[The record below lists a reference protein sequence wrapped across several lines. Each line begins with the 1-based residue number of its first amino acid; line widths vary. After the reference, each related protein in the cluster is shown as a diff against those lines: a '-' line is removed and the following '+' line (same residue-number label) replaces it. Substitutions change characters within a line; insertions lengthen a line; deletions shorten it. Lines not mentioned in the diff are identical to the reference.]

1 MNKLFA
7 TLAAFSYGKTLIIG
21 LAVGG
26 LYYMTM
32 YNDGAALETQI
43 NTVQAQLQTELQKKQ
58 ETEQTLKQ
66 AKEMQEKVGRLS
78 QQYQEISKR
87 LPSVLFSID
96 INKAIDGFAR
106 SAGVSVKIKKPT
118 ENIKTEVVEEV
129 PVDVTL
135 EGTYAE
141 LAQFTYFVSAA
152 ERMSRVKNVTISEAP
167 PQSGVAITSR
177 KLKFEGQVVGY
188 KLAPEGE
195 KKK

>member
-1 MNKLFA
+1 MNKLFE
-7 TLAAFSYGKTLIIG
+7 TLSGFSYGKTLIIG
-21 LAVGG
+21 FAVAG
-26 LYYMTM
+26 LYYMM
-32 YNDGAALETQI
+32 LYNDGSALDAQI
-43 NTVQAQLQTELQKKQ
+43 GTMQGQLQAELQKKQ

-66 AKEMQEKVGRLS
+66 AQEMQEKVGRLS

-96 INKAIDGFAR
+96 INKAIDSFAR
-106 SAGVSVKIKKPT
+106 SAGVSVKIKKPA

-129 PVDVTL
+129 PVEVTL

-152 ERMSRVKNVTISEAP
+152 ERMSRIKNVTISELP
-167 PQSGVAITSR
+167 IGPGVNGR
-177 KLKFEGQVVGY
+177 KLKFEGSVVGY

>member
-1 MNKLFA
+1 MNKLFE
-7 TLAAFSYGKTLIIG
+7 TLSGFSIGKTFVIG
-21 LAVGG
+21 LGVAG
-26 LYYMTM
+26 LYYMMM
-32 YNDGAALETQI
+32 YNYGSAIETQI
-43 NTVQAQLQTELQKKQ
+43 NQVQGQLQAELQKKQ

-66 AKEMQEKVGRLS
+66 AQEMQEKVGRLG

-96 INKAIDGFAR
+96 INKSIDSFAR
-106 SAGVSVKIKKPT
+106 SAGVSVKIKKPA
-118 ENIKTEVVEEV
+118 ENVKTEVVEEV

-152 ERMSRVKNVTISEAP
+152 ERMSRVKNVTISEAVP
-167 PQSGVAITSR
+167 GPGVNAR